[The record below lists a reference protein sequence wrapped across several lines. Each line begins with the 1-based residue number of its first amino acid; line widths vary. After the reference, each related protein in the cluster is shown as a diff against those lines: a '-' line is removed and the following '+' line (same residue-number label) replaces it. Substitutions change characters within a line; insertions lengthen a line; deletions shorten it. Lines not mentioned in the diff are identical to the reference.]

1 MKSYLVFLS
10 ATLLSSAG
18 IGFSH
23 AATMGTS
30 GEATPKEVVVEIKTF
45 AFSPQEI
52 AIAPGTTVT
61 WVNEDQTAHN
71 VVSGDGKFAS
81 SGLDTDDRFTFKFEH
96 EGDFTYVCAL
106 HPHMIGKVHVHAR

>member
-1 MKSYLVFLS
+1 MKTSTVILN
-10 ATLLSSAG
+10 AILLLG
-18 IGFSH
+18 IGVSE
-23 AATMGTS
+23 AATTAKTS
-30 GEATPKEVVVEIKTF
+30 DAKASDVVIEIKTF

-52 AIAPGTTVT
+52 TVAPGTTVT

-96 EGDFTYVCAL
+96 DGDFTYVCAL
-106 HPHMIGKVHVHAR
+106 HPHMIGKVHVHAH